1 MISAAQ
7 NPSFFVPSHLIC
19 LCHAFR
25 PASDKQIIRLIG
37 GYNLSDLPAFRP
49 AVTKFHPKAS
59 LGRAE

>member
-1 MISAAQ
+1 MNHWTVRDDPLFDS
-7 NPSFFVPSHLIC
+7 SKL

-25 PASDKQIIRLIG
+25 SESDKQIIKLIG
-37 GYNLSDLPAFRP
+37 GYNLSDLPASRP